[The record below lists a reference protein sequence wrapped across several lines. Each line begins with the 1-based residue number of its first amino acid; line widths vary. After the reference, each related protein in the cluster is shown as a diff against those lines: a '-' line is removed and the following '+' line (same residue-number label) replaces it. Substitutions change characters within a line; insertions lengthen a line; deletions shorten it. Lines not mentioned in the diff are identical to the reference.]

1 MENDQPFRVKLVG
14 QDVNPG
20 KLLAIGLL
28 SLAPVVV
35 AILMQNPALR
45 QALQLRAWHIARQAA
60 KKGEAW
66 CDKMGAI
73 ANHRYDLAR
82 L

>member
-1 MENDQPFRVKLVG
+1 MDDHGPIRVKLVG
-14 QDVNPG
+14 QDVNPA

-45 QALQLRAWHIARQAA
+45 QAIQMRAWHMAREACH
-60 KKGEAW
+60 KGQGWLNKMEA
-66 CDKMGAI
+66 I
-73 ANHRYDLAR
+73 TNHRYDLAR